1 VTTYSVTR
9 TLVDV
14 ARDRTDP
21 FEAGI
26 ISTFLE
32 RCDAAKVAPIQTI
45 GTTAIGH
52 RRSNSAGEV
61 GFRKRGEGFTGVAR
75 RTYDEVVDATY
86 SMGCEIEV
94 DTRDLK
100 DKGLSENPMV
110 KATREGVEDMTY
122 TFNHWFF
129 NGDQA
134 VDEDGFDGMKVRHAN
149 LASSQTTYAIDSST
163 ALDMTRLANSN
174 AGPTVGD
181 CENFL
186 DAIDDTIETLDG
198 RSADVCFTDAAGIRA
213 IKRAERRL
221 SIYKDTPPS
230 EPLTDSGMKQR
241 TSATPISRS
250 VYTYA
255 GVNFINLGYRADQT
269 THIVGTETIGGKA
282 TTPFYFVKLG
292 KPYFWCI
299 EQFPIDIGETFLK
312 DDGVTMKTVVEWPV
326 GEHTVH
332 PRWGAKL
339 AGVYC

>member
-1 VTTYSVTR
+1 MTTYSSTR

-21 FEAGI
+21 FESGV

-32 RCDAAKVAPIQTI
+32 RCDAAKVVPIQTI

-52 RRSNSAGEV
+52 HRTNSAGEV

-86 SMGCEIEV
+86 SMGCEIKV

-100 DKGLSENPMV
+100 DKGLTENPMV

-122 TFNHWFF
+122 TFNYWFF

-134 VDEDGFDGMKVRHAN
+134 VDEDGFDGLIVRHAN
-149 LASSQTTYAIDSST
+149 LASTQTTYAVNSTT
-163 ALDMTRLANSN
+163 ALDMTRAANSG
-174 AGPTVGD
+174 AGPSVGD

-186 DAIDDTIETLDG
+186 DALDDTQETLDG
-198 RSADVCFTDAAGIRA
+198 RTADVCFTDAAGIRA
-213 IKRAERRL
+213 VKRALRRL
-221 SIYKDTPPS
+221 NLYKDVPPS
-230 EPLTDSGMKQR
+230 EPITDSGQRQR
-241 TSATPISRS
+241 TSANPINRAT
-250 VYTYA
+250 YTYD
-255 GVNFINLGYRADQT
+255 GVKYINLGYRADQT
-269 THIVGTETIGGKA
+269 NKIVGTETIGSKA

-299 EQFPIDIGETFLK
+299 EQFPIDIGDTFLM

-332 PRWGAKL
+332 PRWAGKL
-339 AGVYC
+339 AGVFC